1 MIARLLA
8 CRHLCPG
15 GPLREV
21 ALREA
26 TMRREFAVGY
36 RKASYLS
43 PAAVR
48 VLDEIK
54 SRAGAFQGVID
65 GDC

>member
-1 MIARLLA
+1 
-8 CRHLCPG
+8 
-15 GPLREV
+15 
-21 ALREA
+21 
-26 TMRREFAVGY
+26 MRREFAVGY